1 MFDIS
6 LIINEI
12 LARLFNFDAL
22 SSVFNIKLVHEW
34 FNNNISQN
42 QNILLLLGSIDLSFL
57 NSQPVRV
64 IACIVLLLL
73 LELYLVLFYLQM

>member
-34 FNNNISQN
+34 FNNNSSQN